1 LILLPT
7 RLDNLNTS
15 ISLFSALFARFA
27 LYCLIHSDLPVCFF
41 VFLAI
46 VECESYWRTTGLNWK
61 LFMRNREKKFDNKF
75 LIVENKMKSIPQKL
89 PVLNVQSI
97 ECLDQCGLF

>member
-1 LILLPT
+1 
-7 RLDNLNTS
+7 
-15 ISLFSALFARFA
+15 
-27 LYCLIHSDLPVCFF
+27 
-41 VFLAI
+41 
-46 VECESYWRTTGLNWK
+46 
-61 LFMRNREKKFDNKF
+61 MRNREKKFDNKF